1 MLKSQAES
9 TSVEDVSG
17 LEVVELE
24 DDSEVTL
31 WVIVLM

>member
-1 MLKSQAES
+1 MLKSQAEN
-9 TSVEDVSG
+9 TSVEGVSG